1 MYNWKI
7 REENKRFLLFNRGE
21 MREMSKWCGGKYDFL
36 YLPMVMIYVDNYDAY
51 IWKYEID
58 SCHSYS

>member
-51 IWKYEID
+51 I
-58 SCHSYS
+58 